1 MDQQIFVGL
10 MSGTSMDG
18 IDAAVV
24 RVAGERGWHTS
35 LSVETLACYHRPYL
49 DEERRGLQALIEHG
63 TLSELVQWDAYL
75 GELFAEAA
83 LTIIQQ
89 TGLKPAEITAI
100 GSHGQ
105 TVWHSPDA
113 TLFNKPAGGTLQI
126 GQPDVIAARTGIPV
140 VADFRTRDIAHRGQG
155 APLVPFIDW
164 LLLRDEQESRAVLNI
179 GGMAN
184 LTVLPAGET
193 PGAIW
198 AFDTGPGNALIDLAV
213 QWETNGQQALDK
225 DGTLAKQ
232 GQVDVNILQDL
243 LQHPYFQSEPP
254 KSTGRET
261 FGDAFFRQQMI
272 IRQWNG
278 SPVTTLTELT
288 ARTIADAL
296 KRWVLPRAKVQRVI
310 VSGGGVHN
318 QTLMNRLRALLPDI
332 AWESSERYGIDPDF
346 KEAIAFALL
355 AGAYLQGLPASFPG
369 TTGTSKPVVLGK
381 WCKPG

>member
-1 MDQQIFVGL
+1 MEPQIFIGL

-35 LSVETLACYHRPYL
+35 LSVKTLACYHRPYL

-89 TGLKPAEITAI
+89 TGLKPAEISAI

-105 TVWHSPDA
+105 TIWHDPNQ
-113 TLFNKPAGGTLQI
+113 TLFGKPAGGTLQI

-140 VADFRTRDIAHRGQG
+140 VADFRTHDVAHGGQG

-164 LLLRDEQESRAVLNI
+164 LLLRDEQESRAVLNV

-184 LTVLPAGET
+184 LTVLPAGEM
-193 PGAIW
+193 PDAIW
-198 AFDTGPGNALIDLAV
+198 AFDTGPGNALIDLAAR
-213 QWETNGQQALDK
+213 WETNEEQNFDK
-225 DGTLAKQ
+225 DGSLAEQ
-232 GQVDVNILQDL
+232 GQVDVNILQSL
-243 LQHPYFQSEPP
+243 LQHPYFELPPP
-254 KSTGRET
+254 KSTGREV
-261 FGDAFFRQQMI
+261 FGDEYFRQQMTI
-272 IRQWNG
+272 HQWDG
-278 SPVTTLTELT
+278 SPAATFTELT
-288 ARTIADAL
+288 ARTIADAVQ
-296 KRWVLPRAKVQRVI
+296 RWGLPRAKVQRVI

-381 WCKPG
+381 WCTPG